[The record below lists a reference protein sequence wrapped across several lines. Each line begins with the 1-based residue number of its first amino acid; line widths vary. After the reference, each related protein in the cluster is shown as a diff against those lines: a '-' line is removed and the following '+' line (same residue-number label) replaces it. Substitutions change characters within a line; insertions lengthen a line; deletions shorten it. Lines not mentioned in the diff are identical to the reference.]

1 MRDSSLWDFAWINF
15 NLGVQP
21 CTFSVVF
28 IPTDACVLYVILSM
42 GVDVTEKTGPCQWLT
57 SHVDARETLMS
68 WRAQEFL
75 KLVEI
80 DFYICW
86 EINLKAFWLNLPTTV
101 KIKFFFNF
109 YKVRLRT
116 YVFTSVKCI
125 LTTIC
130 SIVLE
135 NDKTVLT
142 FHCHSVYLFIF
153 ITLLRS

>member
-1 MRDSSLWDFAWINF
+1 MNKLQPGSSAMYIQCCFYPDWRVRALCNPLDGCRRHRKNRPMSI
-15 NLGVQP
+15 
-21 CTFSVVF
+21 
-28 IPTDACVLYVILSM
+28 
-42 GVDVTEKTGPCQWLT
+42 WLT

-130 SIVLE
+130 LIVLE

-153 ITLLRS
+153 TTLLRS